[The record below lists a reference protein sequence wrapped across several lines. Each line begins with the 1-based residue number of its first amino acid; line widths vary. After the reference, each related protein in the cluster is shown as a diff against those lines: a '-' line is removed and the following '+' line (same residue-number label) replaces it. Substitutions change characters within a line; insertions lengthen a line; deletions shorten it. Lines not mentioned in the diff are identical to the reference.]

1 MKTSANWLAV
11 RNPGPG
17 KRFLRRFLWL
27 ITAIGV
33 VVLFLLG
40 WGGKVLVVSD
50 SLPAHVDAA
59 IVLQG
64 SITAEKARIAGAV
77 SLVQRNVADRVLL
90 SIPAESYWGQS
101 LPPVARAYM
110 ERTYGSELA
119 ARVDFCETGEDVN
132 STAEEAR
139 ALANCIEQHHW
150 QSVAVVTSSYHTRR
164 ARMLWRRTTKS
175 ESLPIH
181 VGVQGV
187 ADPEFQPE
195 WWRRRI
201 YAKTWFM
208 ECLKLTWALV
218 GDR

>member
-11 RNPGPG
+11 RSQGAG
-17 KRFLRRFLWL
+17 KKFFRRLLWL
-27 ITAIGV
+27 IAAIGV
-33 VVLFLLG
+33 VVHFLLG
-40 WGGKVLVVSD
+40 WGGKVLVVND
-50 SLPAHVDAA
+50 PLPAHVDAA

-64 SITAEKARIAGAV
+64 SIAAEKARIAGAV

-90 SIPAESYWGQS
+90 SVPAESYWGQS
-101 LPPVARAYM
+101 IPPVARAYM
-110 ERTYGSELA
+110 ERAYGSEVA
-119 ARVDFCETGEDVN
+119 GRVDFCETGEDVN
-132 STAEEAR
+132 STAQEAR

-164 ARMLWRRTTKS
+164 ARMVWRKTTKS
-175 ESLPIH
+175 ESRIH
-181 VGVQGV
+181 VWVQGV
-187 ADPEFQPE
+187 ADPEFETE

-208 ECLKLTWALV
+208 ECLKLTWTLT